1 MPIYNAPLL
10 NIDAKETRRYAG
22 LMKAKNFD
30 ERMIES
36 ACQDAMLL
44 ASPKGSWLIYDY
56 DCHTQTIKADPPFT
70 ITGTKIG
77 QHLAGCDK
85 VVMLAATVGETIEDT
100 VSKRFADGSYTDS
113 VLLDAAATAA
123 VEQIADSMEKTIKQK
138 TAPMGYGMR
147 WRFSPGYGDWPLED
161 QLDMIRLTEA
171 YKIGLS
177 LSTSLML
184 IPRKSITAII
194 GLCKET
200 TSQAKEKTNHTTK
213 GCANCNKLDC
223 PARKLS

>member
-1 MPIYNAPLL
+1 
-10 NIDAKETRRYAG
+10 
-22 LMKAKNFD
+22 
-30 ERMIES
+30 
-36 ACQDAMLL
+36 
-44 ASPKGSWLIYDY
+44 
-56 DCHTQTIKADPPFT
+56 
-70 ITGTKIG
+70 
-77 QHLAGCDK
+77 
-85 VVMLAATVGETIEDT
+85 
-100 VSKRFADGSYTDS
+100 
-113 VLLDAAATAA
+113 
-123 VEQIADSMEKTIKQK
+123 
-138 TAPMGYGMR
+138 MR

-194 GLCKET
+194 GLYKET